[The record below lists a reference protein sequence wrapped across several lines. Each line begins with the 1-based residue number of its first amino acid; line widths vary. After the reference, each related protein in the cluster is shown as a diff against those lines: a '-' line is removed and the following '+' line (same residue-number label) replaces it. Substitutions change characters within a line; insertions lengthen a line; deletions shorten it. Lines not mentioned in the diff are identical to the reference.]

1 MAIGI
6 PSGWGSWN
14 PEGGWSPPGGGNNSG
29 TLAPVA
35 NPDSVYANMTKQ
47 DYLDYIKNFRP
58 FEDELI
64 EQAKTDT
71 SLIDQAVEDT
81 AIAQQMTADIA
92 KRNLGRYGAELT
104 PAERQQQTRNLQ
116 RANTLGGI
124 QAISDA
130 RLAQKDANVKLLGDL
145 INIGQ
150 GVNRS
155 SLSQMGSAAAD
166 ASARKSAYEQAKAA
180 SKQQTYSTIGGLGAA
195 AILAFAL

>member
-1 MAIGI
+1 MVMGV
-6 PSGWGSWN
+6 WN
-14 PEGGWSPPGGGNNSG
+14 PPPGWSPPGGGSGGNNSN

-81 AIAQQMTADIA
+81 AIAQQMTAGIA